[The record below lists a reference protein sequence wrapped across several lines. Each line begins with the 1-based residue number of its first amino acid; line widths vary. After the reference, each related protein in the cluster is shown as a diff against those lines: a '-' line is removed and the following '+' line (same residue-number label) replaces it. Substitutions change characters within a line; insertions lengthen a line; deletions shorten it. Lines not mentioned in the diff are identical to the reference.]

1 MQAIESAS
9 SEAESWYMKKQ
20 NDRRPDNGHIRQ
32 R

>member
-20 NDRRPDNGHIRQ
+20 NDRRPDSGNIRQ